1 MVTFFTDLSTPTRSI
16 RSKRSITFPEQISE
30 SQQQK
35 SGWLLP
41 GYNYCGPG
49 NPLPNGPPVNK
60 LGEICM
66 QHDYCYAKGTDEII
80 CDRRMLRRLSTH
92 RGATLMERLTKIH
105 PIIAAKEIFS
115 VHLY

>member
-49 NPLPNGPPVNK
+49 NPLPNGPPVN
-60 LGEICM
+60 GEICM
-66 QHDYCYAKGTDEII
+66 QYDYCYAKGTDEII